1 MFVIEVKDTKNVVQ
15 SIVFNIC
22 DTNHHV
28 QNMYANPTALQ
39 PLIAKLRYTMRSF
52 LNVISRTS
60 EIPDLNKYALIR
72 WKMTALFIYNKGPQT
87 FSVLSAC
94 CDF

>member
-28 QNMYANPTALQ
+28 QNIYANPTALQ
-39 PLIAKLRYTMRSF
+39 PLIAKLRYTMR
-52 LNVISRTS
+52 
-60 EIPDLNKYALIR
+60 
-72 WKMTALFIYNKGPQT
+72 
-87 FSVLSAC
+87 
-94 CDF
+94 